1 MPALT
6 SLVEMVGPTSQ
17 LVGVSLPT
25 SRPIEKCD
33 RIFRPQITGLY
44 RAVGGASNGST
55 SGVFRT
61 LIIANNVA
69 ILGKDVG
76 RYAFV
81 EYLV

>member
-1 MPALT
+1 MRLF
-6 SLVEMVGPTSQ
+6 L
-17 LVGVSLPT
+17 
-25 SRPIEKCD
+25 SR
-33 RIFRPQITGLY
+33 QITGLY

-76 RYAFV
+76 RYASIV
-81 EYLV
+81 SVN